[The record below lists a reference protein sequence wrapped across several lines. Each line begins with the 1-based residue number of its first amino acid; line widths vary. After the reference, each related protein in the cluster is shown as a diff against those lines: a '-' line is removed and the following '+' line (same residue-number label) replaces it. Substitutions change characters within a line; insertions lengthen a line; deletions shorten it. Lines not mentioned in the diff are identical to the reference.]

1 MDESGYYARN
11 PSYLQVVYSSI
22 LYCGSQKKKMKS
34 ILILAFSDLNHDA
47 RVNRQIDFL
56 KDNYNVSI
64 ASFGNTPTENTKTYA
79 LKRVRPTLIDKLL
92 GGVSLILRWYNLAYK
107 IIYNQEAYLNVL
119 KGVQYDLIISNDI
132 ETLPLAFKLSQQ
144 SKILF
149 DAHEYAPR
157 HFEDKLLWRIFF
169 SGFNNF
175 LCKTYLPKVDAMLTV
190 GKGLAEEYQKHFN
203 VDPIIL
209 TNANYFEDL
218 NPKPTDPQYIKLV
231 HHGAANPSRQ
241 LELMIEA
248 MHYLDDR
255 FSLDMVLLTP
265 TIANKK
271 TRNYLD
277 ELKKLVDRNPKV
289 NIIPPVKSNEVIQ
302 LIHRYDVGVF
312 LIPPINFN
320 YKNTLPNK
328 LFDFVQARLAI
339 VVGPTPEMASL
350 VREYDLGVASS
361 AFTAKSFAEALMEL
375 TPKKIDYFKNNSN
388 LAAARLSA
396 ENNKLILNKVVEG
409 LISK

>member
-1 MDESGYYARN
+1 
-11 PSYLQVVYSSI
+11 
-22 LYCGSQKKKMKS
+22 MKS

-47 RVNRQIDFL
+47 RVNRQINFL
-56 KDNYNVSI
+56 KDTYNVSV
-64 ASFGNTPTENTKTYA
+64 ASFGNTPIENTKAYP
-79 LKRVRPTLIDKLL
+79 LKKVRPSLTDKLL
-92 GGVSLILRWYNLAYK
+92 GGIALIFKWYNLAYK
-107 IIYNQEAYLNVL
+107 IIYNQTEYFNLL
-119 KGVQYDLIISNDI
+119 KGVRYDLIISNDI

-157 HFEDKLLWRIFF
+157 HFEDKLVWRIFF
-169 SGFNNF
+169 SGFNKF
-175 LCKTYLPKVDAMLTV
+175 LCKTYLHKVDSMLTV
-190 GKGLAEEYQKHFN
+190 GKGLADEYHKHFN

-209 TNANYFEDL
+209 TNANYFMAL
-218 NPKPTDPQYIKLV
+218 NPKPTESQNIKLV

-248 MHYLDDR
+248 MNYLDDR
-255 FSLDMVLLTP
+255 FSLDMILLTP

-277 ELKKLVDRNPKV
+277 DLRKLVDRNPKV
-289 NIIPPVKSNEVIQ
+289 KILPAVKSTEVIQ
-302 LIHRYDVGVF
+302 LIHNYDVGIF

-350 VREYDLGVASS
+350 VQEYDLGIASS
-361 AFTAKSFAEALMEL
+361 EFTAKSFAKALSEL

-388 LAAARLSA
+388 LAATKLSA
-396 ENNKLILNKVVEG
+396 ENNKLILNKIVEG